1 MARTITA
8 MINELVKEF
17 SIMWNY
23 RTNTLLEILLY
34 YAIFFGGGFFMT
46 GGELD
51 EQVIVS
57 LWIGYF
63 LWYFAVKAIS
73 GVANSISDEA
83 STGTLEQIYM
93 SPVATWVLFMSRVLS
108 TILVSVV
115 QIAVIT
121 VVVVLNIGARIPLGV
136 EFLVVLCV
144 TMIGLFGVGLMV
156 GGATLVLKNT
166 TALSGTISNVMLF
179 LNGTIMP
186 VDRFP
191 PWLES
196 VSLLFPTT
204 QGIVVLRKIGIE
216 GESLTSIWS
225 DGSLIY
231 LVGHSVVLLVIGWAV
246 FRYSEH
252 VARSKAIL
260 AHY

>member
-1 MARTITA
+1 MAATVTV

-23 RTNTLLEILLY
+23 RTNTLLEMLLY
-34 YAIFFGGGFFMT
+34 YAIFFGIGFFMT

-73 GVANSISDEA
+73 GVANSISGEA

-93 SPVATWVLFMSRVLS
+93 SPVATWVLFTSRVLS
-108 TILVSVV
+108 TLLVSVV
-115 QIAVIT
+115 QITVIT
-121 VVVVLNIGARIPLGV
+121 VVIALNIGVQIPLGI
-136 EFLVVLCV
+136 EFLIVLCV
-144 TMIGLFGVGLMV
+144 TMIGLFGVALMV

-204 QGIVVLRKIGIE
+204 QGIIVLRKIGIE
-216 GESLTSIWS
+216 GESLVSAWS

-231 LVGHSVVLLVIGWAV
+231 LVGHSTALLVIGWAV

-252 VARSKAIL
+252 VARRKAIL

>member
-1 MARTITA
+1 MARTVTA
-8 MINELVKEF
+8 MINEIIKEF

-23 RTNTLLEILLY
+23 RTNTLLEIVLY
-34 YAIFFGGGFFMT
+34 YAIFFAVGFFMT
-46 GGELD
+46 GGQLD
-51 EQVIVS
+51 EEVIIS

-63 LWYFAVKAIS
+63 LWYFAVKSIS
-73 GVANSISDEA
+73 GVADGISGEA

-93 SPVATWVLFMSRVLS
+93 SPVATWVLFASRVLS
-108 TILVSVV
+108 TLLVAVV
-115 QIAVIT
+115 QIT
-121 VVVVLNIGARIPLGV
+121 VVTVVIALNIGVQIPLGV
-136 EFLVVLCV
+136 EFLVVLGV
-144 TMIGLFGVGLMV
+144 TMTGLFGVGLLV

-191 PWLES
+191 SWLES

-204 QGIVVLRKIGIE
+204 QGIIVLREIGLE
-216 GESLTSIWS
+216 GGSLVSTWS

-231 LVGHSVVLLVIGWAV
+231 LVGHSAILLFIGWAV

-252 VARSKAIL
+252 AARRKAIL
-260 AHY
+260 GHY

>member
-1 MARTITA
+1 MARTVTA

-23 RTNTLLEILLY
+23 RTNTLLEMLLY
-34 YAIFFGGGFFMT
+34 YAIFFGVGFFMT

-51 EQVIVS
+51 EQVIIS

-73 GVANSISDEA
+73 GVAYGISGEA

-93 SPVATWVLFMSRVLS
+93 SLATWVLFTSRVLS
-108 TILVSVV
+108 TLLVSVV

-121 VVVVLNIGARIPLGV
+121 VVIALNIGVQIPLGI

-144 TMIGLFGVGLMV
+144 TMIGLLGVGLMV
-156 GGATLVLKNT
+156 GGATLVMKNT
-166 TALSGTISNVMLF
+166 TALSGTISNVLLF

-204 QGIVVLRKIGIE
+204 QGIVVLRRIGIE

-225 DGSLIY
+225 EGSLIY
-231 LVGHSVVLLVIGWAV
+231 LVGHSAVLLVIGWTV

-252 VARSKAIL
+252 VARRKAIL